1 MRKVLVTAVV
11 CSLVFAGGAAASGY
25 LITSVHQIKP
35 SVRRAL
41 KGNRGARGRAG
52 AAGAKGAAGA
62 AGAAG
67 APGGFSTANVTEV
80 SGVVAFMCANGGGAC
95 SANASV
101 ASCPAGGV
109 VLGGGWEGDTPSP
122 EETVAQ
128 NEPTGNGTA
137 WDVVM
142 ANNAAISASFHAVAV
157 CATGSGATIAH
168 LVSRRDLQA
177 IVARQIAAVR
187 AQQRAR

>member
-41 KGNRGARGRAG
+41 KGNRGARGRTG
-52 AAGAKGAAGA
+52 AAGAK
-62 AGAAG
+62 GAAG

-80 SGVVAFMCANGGGAC
+80 SGAVAFMCAPSGGSC
-95 SANASV
+95 SANGSV
-101 ASCPAGGV
+101 AVCPAGGV
-109 VLGGGWEGDTPSP
+109 VLGGGWVGDTPSNA
-122 EETVAQ
+122 ESVAQ

-157 CATGSGATIAH
+157 CATASGAAIAH

-177 IVARQIAAVR
+177 TVAKQIAAVR